1 MKNSI
6 LGKARWLRDVAL
18 ATSKNNGARV
28 AREWLKYAAM
38 FVMLLTLGSG
48 NAWGATSTL
57 TLSSNNKF
65 GTSSGST
72 KTSSDKIVTWKA
84 NTTNGAIQNTY
95 SGSNAYNGQQFGTGT
110 TAWTGTFTTSSIST
124 KKITSVA
131 IVANT
136 GGSATLNVSVGGTT
150 YTDKD
155 QSVTKKANGVTP
167 LTYTFSGTNTGSITI
182 TVSKTSKAF
191 YLQSIAVTYEDAVP
205 TTTVTA
211 SPASLDWGN
220 VLQSSSQSTKTFD
233 ISGSNLTGNLS
244 VVVTGGYSVSCGSSI
259 SVTSGTPNVTTI
271 TVTPPSTST
280 PGEKNGKVTIS
291 GGGLASNV
299 EVNLTMT
306 VQASHTVTWMVNG
319 SEHATTQ
326 VADGSK
332 PEFPNNPSSCDGT
345 STTFVGWTPTPWS
358 GKLDDVSAKTIYTS
372 GSAMPDV
379 SGPVTYHAV
388 FAKETSTLTPV
399 QNTWTR
405 ITSTSQLTDGAT
417 VMLVHYSKYA
427 INNTPGATSCTA
439 NAEITNSNAALRWIA
454 VKSDSKW
461 KFKTSAGKYLST
473 SATADNTTLSLNQ
486 TYDEWTISADAGGYS
501 NCFNL
506 NNGNDLEYFKS
517 TFKLYK
523 WSSRYSSAYPF
534 YIYIQKTTGSTT
546 YSQYLTTCCTSW
558 SDPTFSYNTY
568 SLTAGGAHATKT
580 ITGTTHGTLSFES
593 SNTGVIT
600 VDAGTGEV
608 TPVGAGTAYVIAHW
622 TEADGYCAKDL
633 NSSTF
638 TVSGNVTVTFK
649 KNGGTGTDNQT
660 QSIPYKTATALKTLA
675 EVGYTAPSCKE
686 FKGWATS
693 EADAAA
699 GTIAYA
705 DGANI
710 TATGATTLW
719 ATWET
724 INYTVTK
731 GTSTGAATFSL
742 TPASSVAC
750 NGTITVTATPDAS
763 HKGDP
768 IVSISPVDAGT
779 VSGTSITNVTKNITV
794 NVEFAAK
801 EVYTVTW
808 SSPAGETTSDI
819 TEGEEIGAELPADP
833 SSCSATYNTFVGW
846 FPHEAGSEGD
856 PTNPATWTGYAD
868 NDKVTASTVPTGSV
882 TYYAV
887 FSDGGGDE
895 VTDVANI
902 VSGASYYI
910 YGRTGQLSFTD
921 ATGTQNGTAA
931 ETGILL
937 TFTKEDDNWYITT
950 PNGYYI
956 YPSSSNGVVGVTKT
970 KSDGALTITNQSSKL
985 RISKGK
991 RSIQQNTSL
1000 PNFGGYENTQTDVT
1014 LIGVA
1019 SGYISTCGISV
1030 KVTNGTQH
1038 ITSANGVW
1046 TASNAITV
1054 EGQRLTSSGSANK
1067 RIVVSSNNENFKI
1080 RAASTQDAGNASAVL
1095 PYSSPQ
1101 TYITADSWSGTFE
1114 VTYTPTSAN
1123 TTESATITV
1132 KVCNENS
1139 PTALAQKTF
1148 TVYGRSLPANFLIA
1162 VNDGTLDEGHWYA
1175 IPADMIAPYGS
1186 SCSSGLGTYKP
1197 IPITVDDNT
1206 NPTKATIAPARAVYQ
1221 PAERSTPRT
1230 SPQTLRFKSK
1240 TLSGGTTYYLYGG
1253 GTGGEGET
1261 NNTHIQNASYN
1272 DSEKQKWFLETEDLQ
1287 KYNVHLATGISPNV
1301 LGYTTSGGNNKVGQY
1316 SSRVATTKKDIWFL
1330 PFDASECT
1338 YFHAPTV
1345 TPVSLD
1351 ETNYTVQFTVDRGA
1365 TAWQIS
1371 ADGGSSWTDLGGVTL
1386 TGSCDPKTTAQVPL
1400 PLVPYRGK
1408 TVDLKVKSASVC
1420 SEQKTT
1426 FIVPNPEIT
1435 VTTPWHLYGVTGQ
1448 AFDNSEKTITLSGLY
1463 TGAGAETTVSSSNAN
1478 IHAELVDPIEN
1489 GEVAVR
1495 LTMTA
1500 GNATEGDHIARL
1512 TFNSTGAETRT
1523 VNLTITMQS
1532 LIPFNFDIH
1541 NVISGG
1547 NGGTL
1552 NLNTCGESVV
1562 FTVSPIYQG
1571 APLELINT
1579 SGYAGDGG
1587 SAFSLYDVTA
1597 DTDVSFTSWTSGTK
1611 SASGNP
1617 LTVAAS
1623 NLTAGHQYKW
1633 TYTNNAQTDKNSTGV
1648 PYAGATYTFTAIDGV
1663 NPTALTPCPITTT
1676 GFTARW
1682 IDDNCAGNTTLD
1694 VYSQGASGTT
1704 YFNTGFATTNTE
1716 SAYYS
1721 AADDKWIF
1729 SPSWDTYTSTQ
1740 ADIKNAI
1747 TSDKVKIVNISNDA
1761 SKRGFYLL
1769 SPKLSSWSATVNS
1782 TDIWK
1787 VTFTMSHQ
1795 SAATQQVYL
1804 VFDVLDDG
1812 ALTKKGTPSADAK
1825 TGVSI
1830 NELAV
1835 TSATYYS
1842 DGNVSKTY
1850 SLTISGLD
1858 NTDRLRFKGVYT
1870 SSPSSLSSTKYNLFI
1885 SNVKVENLGSKVPIS
1900 GSPFTIT
1907 SCATKSRE
1915 ITGLTANTTYF
1926 YKVTNSGNASNV
1938 MSVTTRSDDPAI
1950 DFSPVKAVLQTDV
1963 NGTTKTSISLE
1974 GTNLTLCELA
1984 ASITGTNA
1992 ALFGYD
1998 LSSATYNSITGELG
2012 GTLTIT
2018 YHPTAEGTH
2027 TATLTI
2033 DGVTLELEGHSCPEG
2048 FGTMATAATGI
2059 EEHAATANWSQT
2071 TSGYLMLAENQKMNT
2086 ELLINGGF
2094 EQDGLGWD
2102 GIPSAMMP
2110 TRGSRQTTIC
2120 TSGAKTGSKCAIMTG
2135 YGSGSYLYPQGVYTG
2150 TSTLGAAIYGEKQTL
2165 PAGTYTISA
2174 YLHNASTS
2182 SELQNTNYGADCD
2195 VYLGVAVDCPSN
2207 MYATARRSLNNP
2219 TGQNIN
2225 GKGASWFQ
2233 VSETFTLNEPTS
2245 CYIYLAYKTS
2255 GPSYFAVDDISLKCT
2270 GIVPGNNFSEH
2281 PISSATSLA
2290 LTDLKPSTSY
2300 SYYVVSSSG
2309 CESNIISF
2317 TTLASDDPITITA
2330 TPNPISLIASKGS
2343 MSSQVVTIEQENA
2356 YAPIL
2361 FSIGDACEG
2370 RISLSSTS
2378 VSATGGTVV
2387 VGFSPLD
2394 RDNMGDKGTCTI
2406 TATTLGVASV
2416 ETITVNWTVASGTD
2430 VNTPTVEV
2438 TNISNSGMTVEHN
2451 IEVGENSSVKI
2462 ILDRELT
2469 EEEIEENVGDEIFFS
2484 KYYEAFMHKKL
2495 WAIYNPTNERIS
2507 LQGTQVWR
2515 SKGSSAGEENAWNR
2529 SSALD
2534 LSSYGKEPGFIGP
2547 KEEIIIYASQNSYT
2561 CEQSKVDMTG
2571 WFGHANEGPLSYSG
2585 DDALLLVR
2593 KVRTGEGDYRTPP
2606 AESVEKDGEGN
2617 NIPLTWRTIVDDDA
2631 TEWTLLDIIGA
2642 RTKANMPDGSNL
2654 KSHWW
2659 WKNCSNGTI
2668 EEGDDDGWVGY
2679 GLDINEKDL
2688 STNTCDGQ
2696 TAGYL
2701 LSTNRCLLIRL
2712 MNVKSGNNAVAV
2724 NVGDM
2729 YTLGKGGIQ
2738 SEWKGAHVPT
2748 IPNDKQNDISCENFS
2763 FVGGYDYSGYYNAWT
2778 PLSEGSYVVG
2788 DRNPDGSYTVSDL
2801 NVPKYWCN
2809 KLRIEIVENQT
2820 VNGVDVENVRHYQD
2834 YKVPIVVDENAATNT
2849 PKFFGDPNNPTYV
2862 GADENSQKG
2871 SWATACAE
2879 CDVVIRGNVTLTHS
2893 DAAGSK
2899 TQFHDVQVY
2908 AGAKLNVTS
2917 GTLDLNSVQMRAD
2930 NNDVSYAILN
2940 DDGSSITMDTVL
2952 HVKRIDDAHWYPF
2965 SLPYDC
2971 DVVTIRQLNGKTMGV
2986 YDDGETY
2993 GTWTI
2998 KYYDGEGRQQSDDF
3012 AGAGN
3017 SSKHWKP
3024 VPANGTL
3031 EKHKGYIIG
3040 LYETEWEGQHKSV
3053 YFPPKN
3059 PIATYGYTEN
3069 GATTKTANVYSW
3081 ATNNAGA
3088 KKMNKGWN
3096 FVGLPYISLYNPKNV
3111 NDHGINNTSV
3121 MITGSYEDD
3130 YADQDHVYVSLPTD
3144 ANMKYFSQS
3153 LAGNTIL
3160 EPFKAYFVQVDGET
3174 DQTRTITYYKSDR
3187 TLNAAP
3193 RRARAAANNTRV
3205 GFEVLFG
3212 SGEKIDNTGILLS
3225 DDYSIEYEIGRDLY
3239 KMTTSGDKKPH
3250 IWSLTPAN
3258 EKMAYCALPMA
3269 NAQNVPLGLYAPQ
3282 AGTYTISKD
3291 SHSDVSNVEAI
3302 YLLHNGEIVADLLFT
3317 SYELQADGAGNIS
3330 GYAIRVIGRQGI
3342 ATDLNH
3348 IDMNNEK
3355 PQKFIYHDKLYIWRN
3370 GMIYDATGKKVK

>member
-6 LGKARWLRDVAL
+6 LEKARWLRDVAL

-38 FVMLLTLGSG
+38 FVMLFTIGSG
-48 NAWGATSTL
+48 NVWGETWTWTASDGDL
-57 TLSSNNKF
+57 
-65 GTSSGST
+65 G
-72 KTSSDKIVTWKA
+72 KTSPKDVTLNSKA
-84 NTTNGAIQNTY
+84 WNITRSRVVYTGWSSSCIQFGSKNGAETVTLRSSDF
-95 SGSNAYNGQQFGTGT
+95 SGT
-110 TAWTGTFTTSSIST
+110 
-124 KKITSVA
+124 ITSVA
-131 IVANT
+131 IECSSYGANH
-136 GGSATLNVSVGGTT
+136 SVSISVGGNPYLSSTATASWTTIGTKTGTGTSSGEIEIAFTKNSSARALYIKSITVVTAPVDPYTVQFNTGTGNPSVASRTEASGGTGITLPSTSDLTPSCSGDGWTLYGWATSAYGSSSTTTAPTTTLAGLAGDMYYPSSNETLYAVYRKADGASESTSTT
-150 YTDKD
+150 YTINGNWTTDNGNWTKVAGNDLNGALASGKYGLNSGSSSATSPVSYSEISAIQFTGTKSGSGAGSVEFLYGSGSSWTSLGSKNIANTLTWSVDPTVSGDLKIVFTRTNGNIYIASIKVTYTNASYVYWSNPNCCTALGTINGLVNVNNEGDNVTASGWSATTGGNETGYLVKLYNSD
-155 QSVTKKANGVTP
+155 QSVVLKSGNTGSKATT
-167 LTYTFSGTNTGSITI
+167 TYTFS
-182 TVSKTSKAF
+182 
-191 YLQSIAVTYEDAVP
+191 
-205 TTTVTA
+205 
-211 SPASLDWGN
+211 
-220 VLQSSSQSTKTFD
+220 
-233 ISGSNLTGNLS
+233 
-244 VVVTGGYSVSCGSSI
+244 
-259 SVTSGTPNVTTI
+259 
-271 TVTPPSTST
+271 
-280 PGEKNGKVTIS
+280 
-291 GGGLASNV
+291 
-299 EVNLTMT
+299 
-306 VQASHTVTWMVNG
+306 
-319 SEHATTQ
+319 
-326 VADGSK
+326 
-332 PEFPNNPSSCDGT
+332 NP
-345 STTFVGWTPTPWS
+345 
-358 GKLDDVSAKTIYTS
+358 
-372 GSAMPDV
+372 
-379 SGPVTYHAV
+379 
-388 FAKETSTLTPV
+388 
-399 QNTWTR
+399 
-405 ITSTSQLTDGAT
+405 
-417 VMLVHYSKYA
+417 
-427 INNTPGATSCTA
+427 
-439 NAEITNSNAALRWIA
+439 
-454 VKSDSKW
+454 
-461 KFKTSAGKYLST
+461 
-473 SATADNTTLSLNQ
+473 
-486 TYDEWTISADAGGYS
+486 
-501 NCFNL
+501 
-506 NNGNDLEYFKS
+506 
-517 TFKLYK
+517 
-523 WSSRYSSAYPF
+523 
-534 YIYIQKTTGSTT
+534 
-546 YSQYLTTCCTSW
+546 
-558 SDPTFSYNTY
+558 
-568 SLTAGGAHATKT
+568 
-580 ITGTTHGTLSFES
+580 
-593 SNTGVIT
+593 
-600 VDAGTGEV
+600 
-608 TPVGAGTAYVIAHW
+608 GAGTYWVSVTPTYSGAGNYCPEG
-622 TEADGYCAKDL
+622 TETFSA
-633 NSSTF
+633 SSIV
-638 TVSGNVTVTFK
+638 VSGNVTVTFK

-686 FKGWATS
+686 YKGWATS

-699 GTIAYA
+699 GIITYA

-1054 EGQRLTSSGSANK
+1054 EGQRLTSTGSANK
-1067 RIVVSSNNENFKI
+1067 RIVVSSDNAKFKI
-1080 RAASTQDAGNASAVL
+1080 RAASTQDAGNANAVL
-1095 PYSSPQ
+1095 PYSTPQ
-1101 TYITADSWSGTFE
+1101 TYITTDSWSGTFE

-1162 VNDGTLDEGHWYA
+1162 VNDGTLAEGHWYA

-1197 IPITVDDNT
+1197 IPITVDNNT

-1261 NNTHIQNASYN
+1261 NNTHIQNASFN

-1287 KYNVHLATGISPNV
+1287 KYNVHLAAGISPNV

-1316 SSRVATTKKDIWFL
+1316 SSGAATTKKDIWFL

-1371 ADGGSSWTDLGGVTL
+1371 TDGGSNWTDLGGVTL
-1386 TGSCDPKTTAQVPL
+1386 TGSCDPKTTAQVAL
-1400 PLVPYRGK
+1400 PLATYRGQ

-1426 FIVPNPEIT
+1426 FTVPNPVIT

-1463 TGAGAETTVSSSNAN
+1463 TGDGAETTVSSSNAN
-1478 IHAELVDPIEN
+1478 IHAELVAPIEN

-1500 GNATEGDHIARL
+1500 GNATEGDHIATL
-1512 TFNSTGAETRT
+1512 TFNSTGAETKT
-1523 VNLTITMQS
+1523 VDLTITMQS
-1532 LIPFNFDIH
+1532 LAGQSFTTNPTYFSGNILCGDATPSLSLSTTYPLTLTNKVYKSAGVYAELSDFNSSDTYVYDVATGNRINEKAVTRSISSGVVSFSLNNQVGDMIPGREYRI
-1541 NVISGG
+1541 
-1547 NGGTL
+1547 
-1552 NLNTCGESVV
+1552 EW
-1562 FTVSPIYQG
+1562 
-1571 APLELINT
+1571 INT
-1579 SGYAGDGG
+1579 A
-1587 SAFSLYDVTA
+1587 
-1597 DTDVSFTSWTSGTK
+1597 
-1611 SASGNP
+1611 
-1617 LTVAAS
+1617 
-1623 NLTAGHQYKW
+1623 
-1633 TYTNNAQTDKNSTGV
+1633 TNILSSTGV
-1648 PYAGATYTFTAIDGV
+1648 PYQNTSCTFTYSADCSKPIATV
-1663 NPTALTPCPITTT
+1663 ACPITKT
-1676 GFTARW
+1676 GFTANW
-1682 IDDNCAGNTTLD
+1682 IP
-1694 VYSQGASGTT
+1694 QGASNQSLYVYTMGAGTT
-1704 YFNTGFATTNTE
+1704 ICDHTWTEVINAVGKLNHSSHYNTTT
-1716 SAYYS
+1716 
-1721 AADDKWIF
+1721 D
-1729 SPSWDTYTSTQ
+1729 P
-1740 ADIKNAI
+1740 
-1747 TSDKVKIVNISNDA
+1747 
-1761 SKRGFYLL
+1761 RGFYVAQQYD
-1769 SPKLSSWSATVNS
+1769 AT
-1782 TDIWK
+1782 
-1787 VTFTMSHQ
+1787 
-1795 SAATQQVYL
+1795 ATY
-1804 VFDVLDDG
+1804 
-1812 ALTKKGTPSADAK
+1812 
-1825 TGVSI
+1825 
-1830 NELAV
+1830 
-1835 TSATYYS
+1835 SATY
-1842 DGNVSKTY
+1842 DGTKGQRMSGASNNNKVNGVYTIQLSETGNYQVTYTAVTLNNPNTLQVALTDNYGKVSSVKFTDDITTTAQTYEHIINVTSTGVKIALLPHDGFSGSLGSVFISYFKVEKVGPKTY
-1850 SLTISGLD
+1850 VPGYNPKSGISSSTDSYVISGL
-1858 NTDRLRFKGVYT
+1858 TSETRYYYT
-1870 SSPSSLSSTKYNLFI
+1870 V
-1885 SNVKVENLGSKVPIS
+1885 SNGS
-1900 GSPFTIT
+1900 
-1907 SCATKSRE
+1907 E
-1915 ITGLTANTTYF
+1915 
-1926 YKVTNSGNASNV
+1926 SNE

-1963 NGTTKTSISLE
+1963 NGTTNTSISLE

-2048 FGTMATAATGI
+2048 FGTMATAATDI
-2059 EEHAATANWSQT
+2059 AEHAATANWSQT

-2135 YGSGSYLYPQGVYTG
+2135 YGYGSYLYPYGVYSG
-2150 TSTLGAAIYGEKQTL
+2150 PNTLGAAIYGEKQTL

-2174 YLHNASTS
+2174 YLHDASTS

-2195 VYLGVAVDCPSN
+2195 VYLGVAVDCPSSL
-2207 MYATARRSLNNP
+2207 YPTARRSLNNP

-2270 GIVPGNNFSEH
+2270 DIVPGNNFSEH

-2361 FSIGDACEG
+2361 LSVGDACGG

-2387 VGFSPLD
+2387 VGFSPLPG
-2394 RDNMGDKGTCTI
+2394 DNMGDKGTCTI

-2430 VNTPTVEV
+2430 INTPTVEV
-2438 TNISNSGMTVEHN
+2438 TNISNSEMTVEHN

-2679 GLDINEKDL
+2679 GLDINEKNL
-2688 STNTCDGQ
+2688 PTNTCDGQ

>member
-6 LGKARWLRDVAL
+6 LEKARWLREVAL

-38 FVMLLTLGSG
+38 FVMLFTIGIG
-48 NAWGATSTL
+48 NAWGETWTWTASNGALGTTSPKDVTL
-57 TLSSNNKF
+57 NSKAWNITRSSVVYTGWSSSCIQF
-65 GTSSGST
+65 GSSSGAET
-72 KTSSDKIVTWKA
+72 VTLRSSA
-84 NTTNGAIQNTY
+84 F
-95 SGSNAYNGQQFGTGT
+95 SGT
-110 TAWTGTFTTSSIST
+110 
-124 KKITSVA
+124 ITSVA
-131 IVANT
+131 IECSSYDANH
-136 GGSATLNVSVGGTT
+136 SVSISVGGNPYLSSKATAKWKTIGTQTGTGTSSGEIEIAFTKNSSARALYIKSITVVTAPADPYTVQFNTGTGNPSVASRTEASGGTGITLPSTSDLTPSCSGDGWTLYGWATSAYGSSSTTTAPTTTLAGLAGDMYYPSSNETLYAVYRKADGASESTSTT
-150 YTDKD
+150 YTINGNWTTDNGNWTKVAGNDLNGALASGKYGLNSGSSSATSPVSYSEISAIQFTGTKSGSGAGSVEFLYGSGSSWTSLGSKNIANTLTWSVDPTVSGDLKIVFTRTNGNIYIASIKVTYTNASYVYWSNPNCCTPLGSINGSVNVNNEGDNVTASGWSATTGGNETGYLVKLYNSD
-155 QSVTKKANGVTP
+155 QSVVLKSGNTGSKATT
-167 LTYTFSGTNTGSITI
+167 TYTFS
-182 TVSKTSKAF
+182 
-191 YLQSIAVTYEDAVP
+191 
-205 TTTVTA
+205 
-211 SPASLDWGN
+211 
-220 VLQSSSQSTKTFD
+220 
-233 ISGSNLTGNLS
+233 
-244 VVVTGGYSVSCGSSI
+244 
-259 SVTSGTPNVTTI
+259 
-271 TVTPPSTST
+271 
-280 PGEKNGKVTIS
+280 
-291 GGGLASNV
+291 
-299 EVNLTMT
+299 
-306 VQASHTVTWMVNG
+306 
-319 SEHATTQ
+319 
-326 VADGSK
+326 
-332 PEFPNNPSSCDGT
+332 NP
-345 STTFVGWTPTPWS
+345 
-358 GKLDDVSAKTIYTS
+358 
-372 GSAMPDV
+372 
-379 SGPVTYHAV
+379 
-388 FAKETSTLTPV
+388 
-399 QNTWTR
+399 
-405 ITSTSQLTDGAT
+405 
-417 VMLVHYSKYA
+417 
-427 INNTPGATSCTA
+427 
-439 NAEITNSNAALRWIA
+439 
-454 VKSDSKW
+454 
-461 KFKTSAGKYLST
+461 
-473 SATADNTTLSLNQ
+473 
-486 TYDEWTISADAGGYS
+486 
-501 NCFNL
+501 
-506 NNGNDLEYFKS
+506 
-517 TFKLYK
+517 
-523 WSSRYSSAYPF
+523 
-534 YIYIQKTTGSTT
+534 
-546 YSQYLTTCCTSW
+546 
-558 SDPTFSYNTY
+558 
-568 SLTAGGAHATKT
+568 
-580 ITGTTHGTLSFES
+580 
-593 SNTGVIT
+593 
-600 VDAGTGEV
+600 
-608 TPVGAGTAYVIAHW
+608 GAGTYWVSVTPTYSGAGNYCPEG
-622 TEADGYCAKDL
+622 TETFSA
-633 NSSTF
+633 SSIV
-638 TVSGNVTVTFK
+638 VSGNVTVTFK
-649 KNGGTGTDNQT
+649 KNGGAGTDDQT
-660 QSIPYKTATALKTLA
+660 QSIPYNTATALTTLA

-699 GTIAYA
+699 GIITYA

-779 VSGTSITNVTKNITV
+779 VSGTSITNVKKDIMV

-801 EVYTVTW
+801 AVYTVTW
-808 SSPAGETTSDI
+808 SSPAGTSTSDI
-819 TEGEEIGAELPADP
+819 TEGEEIGAKLPADP

-902 VSGASYYI
+902 VSGARYYI

-921 ATGTQNGTAA
+921 ATGKQSGTAA
-931 ETGILL
+931 ATGVLL
-937 TFTKEDDNWYITT
+937 TFTKEGDNWYITT
-950 PNGYYI
+950 PKGYYI
-956 YPSSSNGVVGVTKT
+956 YPNSSNGAVGVTTT
-970 KSDGALTITNQSSKL
+970 KSEGELTIINQSSKL
-985 RISKGK
+985 RISKGT

-1000 PNFGGYENTQTDVT
+1000 PNFGGYENTQTDVK

-1054 EGQRLTSSGSANK
+1054 EGQRLTSSGLANK
-1067 RIVVSSNNENFKI
+1067 RIVVSSDNAKFKI

-1162 VNDGTLDEGHWYA
+1162 VNDGTLAEGHWYA

-1197 IPITVDDNT
+1197 IPITVDNNT

-1261 NNTHIQNASYN
+1261 NNTHIQNASFN

-1287 KYNVHLATGISPNV
+1287 KYNVHLAAGISPNV
-1301 LGYTTSGGNNKVGQY
+1301 LGYTTAGGNNKVGQY
-1316 SSRVATTKKDIWFL
+1316 SSGSATTKKDIWFL

-1386 TGSCDPKTTAQVPL
+1386 TGSCDPKTTAQVAL
-1400 PLVPYRGK
+1400 PLATYRGK

-1426 FIVPNPEIT
+1426 FTVPDPVIT

-1448 AFDNSEKTITLSGLY
+1448 AFDNSSKTITLSGLY

-1478 IHAELVDPIEN
+1478 IHAELVDPVEN

-1500 GNATEGDHIARL
+1500 GNATEGDHIATL
-1512 TFNSTGAETRT
+1512 TFNSTGAETKT
-1523 VNLTITMQS
+1523 VDLTITMQS

-1547 NGGTL
+1547 EGGTL
-1552 NLNTCGESVV
+1552 NLNTCGASVV

-1587 SAFSLYDVTA
+1587 FAFSLYDVTA

-1729 SPSWDTYTSTQ
+1729 SPSWDTYTSSE
-1740 ADIKNAI
+1740 AAIAI
-1747 TSDKVKIVNISNDA
+1747 TSEKVKIVNMSNDA

-1769 SPKLSSWSATVNS
+1769 SPKLSSWSATANS

-1825 TGVSI
+1825 KGVSI

-1870 SSPSSLSSTKYNLFI
+1870 SSPSSLTSTKYNLFI
-1885 SNVKVENLGSKVPIS
+1885 SDVKVENLGSKVPIS

-1938 MSVTTRSDDPAI
+1938 MSVTTRSDNPAI

-2048 FGTMATAATGI
+2048 FGAMATAATDI
-2059 EEHAATANWSQT
+2059 AEHAATANWSQT
-2071 TSGYLMLAENQKMNT
+2071 ISGYLMLAENQKMNT

-2102 GIPSAMMP
+2102 GIPSDGTP
-2110 TRGSRQTTIC
+2110 SRGSRQTTIC
-2120 TSGAKTGSKCAIMTG
+2120 TSDAKTGSKCAIMTG
-2135 YGSGSYLYPQGVYTG
+2135 YGSGSYLYPYGVYSG
-2150 TSTLGAAIYGEKQTL
+2150 ASTLGAAIYGEKQTL

-2195 VYLGVAVDCPSN
+2195 VYLGVAVDCPSS
-2207 MYATARRSLNNP
+2207 MYATARRSLNDP

-2270 GIVPGNNFSEH
+2270 DIVPGNNFSEH

-2290 LTDLKPSTSY
+2290 LTNLKPSTSY

-2378 VSATGGTVV
+2378 VSATGGAVV

-2394 RDNMGDKGTCTI
+2394 IDNMGDKGTCTI

-2451 IEVGENSSVKI
+2451 IEVGESSSVKI

-2679 GLDINEKDL
+2679 GLDINEKNL
-2688 STNTCDGQ
+2688 PTNTCDGQ

-2834 YKVPIVVDENAATNT
+2834 YKVPIVVDETAATNT
-2849 PKFFGDPNNPTYV
+2849 PKFFGDPNNPTYD